1 MSFVHRSLT
10 VKLLKLK
17 VSSNDILTTRQLTT
31 RGKKHWGD
39 GGMASVTAR
48 IVSRAPGYDR
58 SSKSPTISYRETVT
72 VNTNKVRYIALLA

>member
-1 MSFVHRSLT
+1 MP
-10 VKLLKLK
+10 
-17 VSSNDILTTRQLTT
+17 T

-58 SSKSPTISYRETVT
+58 SSKSPTISYRETVMANFRKT
-72 VNTNKVRYIALLA
+72 AQLENL